1 MKGHA
6 DAGTPQSWE
15 TPALDA
21 RAGRREKSAL
31 ARRRSPPVKSYT
43 FALRMG
49 WPCEALLGAGR
60 HPRRKAPHSLMPHFY
75 ECPVIRFRCCHMASA
90 RPAKNMRF
98 QFLFSDAGRVNA
110 GRKMS
115 TGRAGMGRLFRFF
128 EIMALGEVFRRGML
142 LTGYSRG
149 LNYGD
154 LKRGRDAA
162 GARGGAFFQMCFGS
176 CRRRLS
182 PGGAW
187 RGQGCAACG
196 MRGFHAVRRRTG
208 AMRVFLAPA

>member
-1 MKGHA
+1 MR
-6 DAGTPQSWE
+6 DVCQYPEVRMW
-15 TPALDA
+15 
-21 RAGRREKSAL
+21 AGRREKSAL

-49 WPCEALLGAGR
+49 RPCEAFLGVGR

-110 GRKMS
+110 GRKMP
-115 TGRAGMGRLFRFF
+115 TGRAGLGRLFRFF
-128 EIMALGEVFRRGML
+128 ERMALREVFRRGMP
-142 LTGYSRG
+142 LTGRSRG
-149 LNYGD
+149 WNCGD
-154 LKRGRDAA
+154 SKRGRDAA
-162 GARGGAFFQMCFGS
+162 GARGGALFQIYFGS

-187 RGQGCAACG
+187 RGQGCAVCG
-196 MRGFHAVRRRTG
+196 MWGFPRG
-208 AMRVFLAPA
+208 PAADGLCAFF